1 MLADEN
7 GQILVRKAV
16 ELLLRKAQNSRSL
29 GDMGGLPK
37 EWSGFTHN
45 DFEKL
50 VRNLDIYNSGSINY
64 KVLATC
70 CILLKS
76 PVPKD
81 DQLEELK
88 ASLPE
93 DQAEREGF
101 AKGSFWFQATEVSKD
116 REYSHPFPRAD
127 HIVQILFDLHSE
139 SSEADVKKVDV
150 NRFIQLLKAQEIKML
165 KTGIT
170 TYGDILTASISK

>member
-1 MLADEN
+1 MLADSDD
-7 GQILVRKAV
+7 QILDRKAV

-29 GDMGGLPK
+29 CDMGGLPK

-50 VRNLDIYNSGSINY
+50 VRNLDIYNSGTIDY

-76 PVPKD
+76 PVPTD
-81 DQLEELK
+81 GQIEELK
-88 ASLPE
+88 KSLPE
-93 DQAEREGF
+93 EQCDCASFTQA
-101 AKGSFWFQATEVSKD
+101 AFWFRATEASKD

-127 HIVQILFDLHSE
+127 QIIEVLFDLHNQ
-139 SSEADVKKVDV
+139 DDQINV
-150 NRFIQLLKAQEIKML
+150 NKFVQILKAQEIKML
-165 KTGIT
+165 KTGVA
-170 TYGDILTASISK
+170 TYGDILTSSIGK